1 MTASYNLICRVKWSP
16 DVFRLDSCLKKGIYS
31 KIKYNNKQ
39 SEKSFAFN
47 RALTDDNKNTDG
59 HSLFEYRANIH
70 LQGSFYPF
78 FLSCGNRT
86 ICTFISAGTLPRLS
100 NMSFHLCP
108 CQKRHFF
115 KRWPLAVRRNFSVS
129 IVSKHLC
136 RPLTFLIKNL
146 FMLSVRISS
155 SGSRR
160 KFVDHEKCVRVARG
174 AAESNSSFLS
184 ALQTSRVHP

>member
-1 MTASYNLICRVKWSP
+1 M
-16 DVFRLDSCLKKGIYS
+16 FRLDSCLKKDIYS

-39 SEKSFAFN
+39 SERSFALN
-47 RALTDDNKNTDG
+47 GALTENNKSTDG

-70 LQGSFYPF
+70 LQGSFYPSF
-78 FLSCGNRT
+78 KLWEQNDMHVYLHWYASQTFQYVCPSLPLSKEALFQKMT
-86 ICTFISAGTLPRLS
+86 PSRL
-100 NMSFHLCP
+100 ME
-108 CQKRHFF
+108 
-115 KRWPLAVRRNFSVS
+115 FSVS

-146 FMLSVRISS
+146 FMVSVRISS

-160 KFVDHEKCVRVARG
+160 KFEDHEKCVRVARG

-184 ALQTSRVHP
+184 ALQTSQVHP

>member
-1 MTASYNLICRVKWSP
+1 MHVHLRWYASQTFQYVFPSLPLSKEALFQEMTPSRP
-16 DVFRLDSCLKKGIYS
+16 M
-31 KIKYNNKQ
+31 
-39 SEKSFAFN
+39 E
-47 RALTDDNKNTDG
+47 
-59 HSLFEYRANIH
+59 
-70 LQGSFYPF
+70 
-78 FLSCGNRT
+78 
-86 ICTFISAGTLPRLS
+86 
-100 NMSFHLCP
+100 
-108 CQKRHFF
+108 
-115 KRWPLAVRRNFSVS
+115 FSVS